1 MRVFVTGHRGYIGV
15 HVVDLLKQHGH
26 DVTGC
31 DLGLFDGCEWAAC
44 TEPDRYLRM
53 DVRDL
58 TPDDLSG
65 HDCVIHL
72 AAISN
77 DPMGDLDPGLTESV
91 NLHGSVHVAG
101 NAKIAGVPRF
111 LFAGSCSVYGAGAT
125 LDLAEDAPLNPL
137 TPYARS
143 KIEAEK
149 LITAF
154 ADSTFSPV
162 FLRNATAFGD
172 SAMLRVDLVAN
183 NLLAHAHATSEIKVL
198 SDGTPWRPLIHCRD
212 IARAF
217 LVLMDAP
224 RGDVHC
230 QAINVGAND
239 SNYRV
244 RDVVEEVRRH
254 HPRARVVFTGE
265 VGHDPRNYRVSFDK
279 LGRLLPN
286 FQLEHTLASG
296 VEDLQRKLAERRFSR
311 SDLDDVRFVRLRKL
325 RQVLP
330 RLQSLRVVRKA
341 PHTGTE
347 S

>member
-1 MRVFVTGHRGYIGV
+1 M
-15 HVVDLLKQHGH
+15 VDLLKQHGH
-26 DVTGC
+26 EVTGC
-31 DLGLFDGCEWAAC
+31 DLGLFDGCEWSAW
-44 TEPDRYLRM
+44 TEPDRHLRM
-53 DVRDL
+53 DIRDL

-91 NLHGSVHVAG
+91 NLRGSVHVAAA
-101 NAKIAGVPRF
+101 AKLAGVPRF
-111 LFAGSCSVYGAGAT
+111 LFSGSCSVYGAGAT
-125 LDLAEDAPLNPL
+125 LDVGEEAPLNPL

-149 LITAF
+149 LIAGF
-154 ADSTFSPV
+154 ADRNFSPV

-172 SAMLRVDLVAN
+172 SPMLRIDLVAN
-183 NLLAHAHATSEIKVL
+183 NLLAHAHATNEIKVL

-217 LVLMDAP
+217 LALMDAP
-224 RGDVHC
+224 RADVHC
-230 QAINVGAND
+230 QAVNVGANN

-244 RDVVEEVRRH
+244 RDVVDEVRRH
-254 HPRARVVFTGE
+254 HAQARVVFTGE
-265 VGHDPRNYRVSFDK
+265 VGHDPRSYRVSFDK
-279 LGRLLPN
+279 LGRLLPA
-286 FQLEHTLASG
+286 FRLEHTLASG
-296 VEDLQRKLAERRFSR
+296 VTDLQCKLAERQFSR
-311 SDLDDVRFVRLRKL
+311 GDLDDVRFVRLRKL

-330 RLQSLRVVRKA
+330 RLQSPRAARSS
-341 PHTGTE
+341 PQMGTV